1 MVHLSIGLAFLS
13 DFQDTRITKILEDP
27 R

>member
-1 MVHLSIGLAFLS
+1 MVHLSIGLALLS
-13 DFQDTRITKILEDP
+13 DLQDTRIIKILEDP